1 MVKLVFPKDF
11 LWGTATASYQIEGAW
26 NEDGKGEST
35 WDRFSHTPGAIY
47 QNQNGD
53 VACDHYHRYEEDV
66 ELMAEIGLKAYR
78 FSISWPRI
86 FPEGRGKIN
95 PKGVSFYER
104 LINKLLEKN
113 IKPAITLYH
122 WDLPQALEDKGGWLN
137 RDTAKY
143 FSEYASFIFYKFGDM
158 VPIWITLNEPFVNA
172 FLGYAW
178 GWHAPG
184 KKDLKGAFVAG
195 HNLLLAHGLAV
206 QAYKEGGY
214 NGNIGI
220 TINVAAVYPY
230 TNSEEDLKA
239 VQVQD
244 AFENRWFIEPI
255 FRKKY
260 PEVIW
265 KILEKNYLSFD
276 FPISDFDIISSPIDF
291 LGINYYTRN
300 IVAHDE
306 SNKFLGLKRIEGPNE
321 RTEMGW
327 EIYPDGLYDILIQLY
342 RDYKIPIYITENGAA
357 YNDKLENGKVEDNK
371 RIEYLREHIKRA
383 YFAIRDG
390 VDLRGYF
397 VWSLMDN
404 FEWAHG
410 YSKRFGI
417 IYVDYDTQK
426 RILKDSAYFYKK
438 VIEENGIEE

>member
-1 MVKLVFPKDF
+1 MAKLVFPKEF
-11 LWGTATASYQIEGAW
+11 LWGAAIASYQIEGAW
-26 NEDGKGEST
+26 NEDGKGESI
-35 WDRFSHTPGAIY
+35 WDRFAHTPGTIY
-47 QNQNGD
+47 ENQNGD
-53 VACDHYHRYEEDV
+53 IACDHYHRYEEDV

-86 FPEGRGKIN
+86 FPEGRGKLN
-95 PKGVSFYER
+95 PKGVYFYEK
-104 LINKLLEKN
+104 LIDKLLEKN

-143 FSEYASFIFYKFGDM
+143 FSEYANFMFYKFGDV
-158 VPIWITLNEPFVNA
+158 VPIWITLNEPFVSA

-184 KKDLKGAFVAG
+184 KKDMKGAFVAG
-195 HNLLLAHGLAV
+195 HNMLLAHGLAV
-206 QAYKEGGY
+206 QAYRDGGY
-214 NGNIGI
+214 KGNIGI
-220 TINVAAVYPY
+220 TINVATVYPE

-239 VQVQD
+239 AEKQD
-244 AFENRWFIEPI
+244 AFGNRWFIDPI
-255 FRKKY
+255 FKRKY
-260 PEVIW
+260 PEIIW
-265 KILEKNYLSFD
+265 KILEENNWSFD

-291 LGINYYTRN
+291 MGINYYTRN
-300 IVAHDE
+300 IVAYDKNSH
-306 SNKFLGLKRIEGPNE
+306 LGVKRVEGPNE
-321 RTEMGW
+321 HTDMGW
-327 EIYPDGLYDILIQLY
+327 EVYPDGLYDILIQLY

-357 YNDKLENGKVEDNK
+357 YNDTVEDG
-371 RIEYLREHIKRA
+371 RIRDINRINYLKEHIKRT

-417 IYVDYDTQK
+417 IYVDYNTQK

-438 VIEENGIEE
+438 IIEENGVDE

>member
-1 MVKLVFPKDF
+1 MAKLVFPKEF
-11 LWGTATASYQIEGAW
+11 LWGAATASYQIEGAW
-26 NEDGKGEST
+26 NEDGKGESI
-35 WDRFSHTPGAIY
+35 WDRFAHTPGTIY
-47 QNQNGD
+47 ENQNGD
-53 VACDHYHRYEEDV
+53 IACDHYHRYEEDV

-86 FPEGRGKIN
+86 FPEGRGKLN
-95 PKGVSFYER
+95 PKGVYFYEK
-104 LINKLLEKN
+104 LIDKLLEKN

-143 FSEYASFIFYKFGDM
+143 FSEYANFMFYKFGDV
-158 VPIWITLNEPFVNA
+158 VPIWITLNEPFVSA

-184 KKDLKGAFVAG
+184 KKDMKGAFVAG
-195 HNLLLAHGLAV
+195 HNMLLAHGLAV
-206 QAYKEGGY
+206 QAYRDGGY
-214 NGNIGI
+214 KGNIGI
-220 TINVAAVYPY
+220 TINVATVYPE

-239 VQVQD
+239 AEKQD
-244 AFENRWFIEPI
+244 AFGNRWFIDPI
-255 FRKKY
+255 FKRKY
-260 PEVIW
+260 PEIIW
-265 KILEKNYLSFD
+265 RILEENNWSFV
-276 FPISDFDIISSPIDF
+276 FPASDFDIISSPIDF
-291 LGINYYTRN
+291 MGINYYTRN
-300 IVAHDE
+300 IVAYDKNSH
-306 SNKFLGLKRIEGPNE
+306 LGVKRVEGPNE
-321 RTEMGW
+321 HTDMGW
-327 EIYPDGLYDILIQLY
+327 EVYPDGLYDILIQLY

-357 YNDKLENGKVEDNK
+357 YNDTVEDG
-371 RIEYLREHIKRA
+371 RIRDINRINYLKEHIKRA

-417 IYVDYDTQK
+417 IYVDYNTQK

-438 VIEENGIEE
+438 IIEENGVDG

>member
-1 MVKLVFPKDF
+1 MAKLVFPKDF
-11 LWGTATASYQIEGAW
+11 LWGAATASYQIEGAW
-26 NEDGKGEST
+26 NEEGKGESI
-35 WDRFSHTPGAIY
+35 WDRFAHTPGTIY
-47 QNQNGD
+47 ENQNGD
-53 VACDHYHRYEEDV
+53 IACDHYHRYEEDV

-86 FPEGRGKIN
+86 FPEGRGKLN
-95 PKGVSFYER
+95 PKGVYFYEK
-104 LINKLLEKN
+104 LIDKLLEKN

-122 WDLPQALEDKGGWLN
+122 WDLPQTLEDKGGWLN

-143 FSEYASFIFYKFGDM
+143 FSEYANFMFYKFGDV
-158 VPIWITLNEPFVNA
+158 VPIWITLNEPFVSA

-184 KKDLKGAFVAG
+184 KKDMKGAFVAG
-195 HNLLLAHGLAV
+195 HNMLLAHGLAV
-206 QAYKEGGY
+206 QAYRDGGY
-214 NGNIGI
+214 KGNIGI
-220 TINVAAVYPY
+220 TINVATVYPE

-239 VQVQD
+239 VEKQD
-244 AFENRWFIEPI
+244 AFGNRWFIDPI
-255 FRKKY
+255 FKRKY
-260 PEVIW
+260 PEIIW
-265 KILEKNYLSFD
+265 KILEENNWSFD

-291 LGINYYTRN
+291 MGINYYTRN
-300 IVAHDE
+300 IVAYDKN
-306 SNKFLGLKRIEGPNE
+306 SYLGVKRVEGPNE
-321 RTEMGW
+321 HTDMGW
-327 EIYPDGLYDILIQLY
+327 EVYPDALYDILIQLY

-357 YNDKLENGKVEDNK
+357 YNDTLEDG
-371 RIEYLREHIKRA
+371 RIRDINRINYLKEHIKRA

-417 IYVDYDTQK
+417 IYVDYSTQK

-438 VIEENGIEE
+438 VIEENGIDE

>member
-1 MVKLVFPKDF
+1 MAKLVFPKEF
-11 LWGTATASYQIEGAW
+11 LWGAATASYQIEGAW
-26 NEDGKGEST
+26 NEDGKGESI
-35 WDRFSHTPGAIY
+35 WDRFAHTPGTIY
-47 QNQNGD
+47 ENQNGD
-53 VACDHYHRYEEDV
+53 IACDHYHRYEEDV

-86 FPEGRGKIN
+86 FPEGRGKLN
-95 PKGVSFYER
+95 PKGVYFYEK
-104 LINKLLEKN
+104 LIDKLLEKN

-143 FSEYASFIFYKFGDM
+143 FSEYANFMFYKFGDV
-158 VPIWITLNEPFVNA
+158 VPIWITLNEPFVSA

-184 KKDLKGAFVAG
+184 KKDMKGAFVAG
-195 HNLLLAHGLAV
+195 HNMLLAHGLAV
-206 QAYKEGGY
+206 QAYRDGGY
-214 NGNIGI
+214 KGNIGI
-220 TINVAAVYPY
+220 TINVATVYPE
-230 TNSEEDLKA
+230 TNSEEDLRAAEK
-239 VQVQD
+239 QD
-244 AFENRWFIEPI
+244 AFGNRWFIDPI
-255 FRKKY
+255 FKRKY
-260 PEVIW
+260 PEIIW
-265 KILEKNYLSFD
+265 KILEENNWSFD

-291 LGINYYTRN
+291 MGINYYTRN
-300 IVAHDE
+300 IVAYDKNSH
-306 SNKFLGLKRIEGPNE
+306 LGVKRVEGPNE
-321 RTEMGW
+321 HTDMGW
-327 EIYPDGLYDILIQLY
+327 EVYPDGLYDILIQLY

-357 YNDKLENGKVEDNK
+357 YNDTVEDG
-371 RIEYLREHIKRA
+371 RIRDINRINYLKEHIKRT

-417 IYVDYDTQK
+417 IYVDYNTQK

-438 VIEENGIEE
+438 IIEENGVDE

>member
-1 MVKLVFPKDF
+1 MAKLVFPKEF
-11 LWGTATASYQIEGAW
+11 LWGAATASYQIEGAW
-26 NEDGKGEST
+26 NEDGKGESI
-35 WDRFSHTPGAIY
+35 WDRFAHTPGTIY
-47 QNQNGD
+47 ENQNGD
-53 VACDHYHRYEEDV
+53 IACDHYHRYEEDV

-86 FPEGRGKIN
+86 FPEGRGKLN
-95 PKGVSFYER
+95 PKGVYFYEK
-104 LINKLLEKN
+104 LIDKLLEKN

-143 FSEYASFIFYKFGDM
+143 FSEYANFMFYKFGDV
-158 VPIWITLNEPFVNA
+158 VPIWITLNEPFVSA

-184 KKDLKGAFVAG
+184 KKDMKGAFVAG
-195 HNLLLAHGLAV
+195 HNMLLAHGLAV
-206 QAYKEGGY
+206 QAYRDGGY
-214 NGNIGI
+214 KGNIGI
-220 TINVAAVYPY
+220 TINVATVYPE

-239 VQVQD
+239 AEKQD
-244 AFENRWFIEPI
+244 AFGNRWFIDPI
-255 FRKKY
+255 FKRKY
-260 PEVIW
+260 PEIIW
-265 KILEKNYLSFD
+265 KILEENNWSFD

-291 LGINYYTRN
+291 MGINYYTRN
-300 IVAHDE
+300 IVAYDKNSH
-306 SNKFLGLKRIEGPNE
+306 LGVKRVEGPNE
-321 RTEMGW
+321 HTDMGW
-327 EIYPDGLYDILIQLY
+327 EVYPDGLYDILIQLY

-357 YNDKLENGKVEDNK
+357 YNDTVEDG
-371 RIEYLREHIKRA
+371 RIRDINRLNYLKEHIKRT

-417 IYVDYDTQK
+417 IYVDYNTQK

-438 VIEENGIEE
+438 VIEENGVDE

>member
-1 MVKLVFPKDF
+1 MAKLVFPKEF
-11 LWGTATASYQIEGAW
+11 LWGAATASYQIEGAW
-26 NEDGKGEST
+26 NEDGKGESI
-35 WDRFSHTPGAIY
+35 WDRFAHTPGTIY
-47 QNQNGD
+47 ENQNGD
-53 VACDHYHRYEEDV
+53 IACDHYHRYEEDV

-86 FPEGRGKIN
+86 FPEGRGKLN
-95 PKGVSFYER
+95 PKGVYFYEK
-104 LINKLLEKN
+104 LIDKLLEKN

-143 FSEYASFIFYKFGDM
+143 FSEYANFMFYKFGDV
-158 VPIWITLNEPFVNA
+158 VPIWITLNEPFVSA

-184 KKDLKGAFVAG
+184 KKDMKGAFVAG
-195 HNLLLAHGLAV
+195 HNMLLAHGLAV
-206 QAYKEGGY
+206 QAYRDGGY
-214 NGNIGI
+214 KGNIGI
-220 TINVAAVYPY
+220 TINVATVYPE

-239 VQVQD
+239 AEKQD
-244 AFENRWFIEPI
+244 AFGNRWFIDPI
-255 FRKKY
+255 FKRKY
-260 PEVIW
+260 PEIIW
-265 KILEKNYLSFD
+265 KILEENNWSFD

-291 LGINYYTRN
+291 MGINYYTRN
-300 IVAHDE
+300 IVAYDKNSH
-306 SNKFLGLKRIEGPNE
+306 LGVKRVEGPNE
-321 RTEMGW
+321 HTDMGW
-327 EIYPDGLYDILIQLY
+327 EVYPDGLYDILIQLY

-357 YNDKLENGKVEDNK
+357 YNDTVEDG
-371 RIEYLREHIKRA
+371 RIRDINRINYLKEHIKRT

-417 IYVDYDTQK
+417 IYVDYNTQK

-438 VIEENGIEE
+438 IIEENGVDE

>member
-1 MVKLVFPKDF
+1 MAKLVFPKDF
-11 LWGTATASYQIEGAW
+11 LWGAATASYQIEGAW
-26 NEDGKGEST
+26 NEDGKGESI
-35 WDRFSHTPGAIY
+35 WDRFAHTPGTIY
-47 QNQNGD
+47 ENQNGD
-53 VACDHYHRYEEDV
+53 IACDHYHRYEEDV
-66 ELMAEIGLKAYR
+66 ELMAKIGLKAYR

-86 FPEGRGKIN
+86 FPEGRGKLN
-95 PKGVSFYER
+95 PKGVYFYEK
-104 LINKLLEKN
+104 LIDKLLEKN

-143 FSEYASFIFYKFGDM
+143 FSEYANFMFYKLGDV
-158 VPIWITLNEPFVNA
+158 VPIWITLNEPFVSA

-184 KKDLKGAFVAG
+184 KKDMKGAFVAG

-206 QAYKEGGY
+206 QAYRDGGY
-214 NGNIGI
+214 KGNIGI
-220 TINVAAVYPY
+220 TINVATVYPE

-239 VQVQD
+239 AEKQD
-244 AFENRWFIEPI
+244 AFGNRWFIDPI
-255 FRKKY
+255 FKRKY
-260 PEVIW
+260 PEIIW
-265 KILEKNYLSFD
+265 KILEENNWSFD
-276 FPISDFDIISSPIDF
+276 FPASDFDIISSPIDF
-291 LGINYYTRN
+291 MGINYYTRN
-300 IVAHDE
+300 IVAYDKSSH
-306 SNKFLGLKRIEGPNE
+306 LGVRRVEGPNE
-321 RTEMGW
+321 HTDMGW
-327 EIYPDGLYDILIQLY
+327 EVYPDGLYDILIQLY

-357 YNDKLENGKVEDNK
+357 YNDTLEDGRVKDIN
-371 RIEYLREHIKRA
+371 RINYLKEHIKRA

-417 IYVDYDTQK
+417 IYVDYSTQK

-438 VIEENGIEE
+438 IIEENGIDE